1 MNLKHLRLISD
12 FNINPLAG
20 CLRNTGAFE
29 DWVIETTPYGQVH
42 QQLSQI
48 SESWVDLLWTMP
60 ERILPSFYRA
70 FQLEEISHD
79 VILAE
84 VDDFADYVIGSLQ
97 DRYVFIASWVLP
109 TGYRG
114 HGMIDWQNGFGLS
127 NLVARCNLRLAEKLA
142 DQKNIFVLDTQ
153 QWLQG
158 ISRPFTAKMWYAA
171 KVPYHVDV
179 FSAAAAQIQ
188 HCILGI
194 QGKSRRLIVL
204 DLDNTLWGGVVGEN
218 GWQGVRLGGHD
229 HIGEAFKDFQLA
241 LKALSNRGIQLA
253 LASKND
259 ENVALEAIE
268 NHPEMLLRRSD
279 FAGWR
284 INWNDKAAN
293 IIDLIDE
300 LNLGLESVIFID
312 DNPVERMRV
321 AESVPE
327 ILVPDWPKDPTS
339 YVSALRS
346 LICFE
351 VPSVSFEDRGRTAMY
366 VAERSRREEK
376 YTLGGTEEWLR
387 KLGTT
392 VTMTSVNSSN
402 LSRVTQLFNKTNQ
415 LNLSTRRL
423 SEKEV
428 VDWGNLENRSMKAIS
443 VSDQFGDLGLVGI
456 ISVEAHGDDGHLVDF
471 ILSCRVM
478 GRRVEELLF
487 HLAVGELS
495 KLGAKTMNITYVP
508 TERNRPTLEVL
519 ESSNLQN
526 VDLHNYKIDIALGYD
541 KPSSLMLI
549 EI

>member
-1 MNLKHLRLISD
+1 M
-12 FNINPLAG
+12 
-20 CLRNTGAFE
+20 
-29 DWVIETTPYGQVH
+29 
-42 QQLSQI
+42 
-48 SESWVDLLWTMP
+48 
-60 ERILPSFYRA
+60 
-70 FQLEEISHD
+70 
-79 VILAE
+79 
-84 VDDFADYVIGSLQ
+84 
-97 DRYVFIASWVLP
+97 
-109 TGYRG
+109 
-114 HGMIDWQNGFGLS
+114 
-127 NLVARCNLRLAEKLA
+127 
-142 DQKNIFVLDTQ
+142 
-153 QWLQG
+153 
-158 ISRPFTAKMWYAA
+158 
-171 KVPYHVDV
+171 
-179 FSAAAAQIQ
+179 
-188 HCILGI
+188 
-194 QGKSRRLIVL
+194 
-204 DLDNTLWGGVVGEN
+204 
-218 GWQGVRLGGHD
+218 
-229 HIGEAFKDFQLA
+229 
-241 LKALSNRGIQLA
+241 
-253 LASKND
+253 
-259 ENVALEAIE
+259 
-268 NHPEMLLRRSD
+268 
-279 FAGWR
+279 
-284 INWNDKAAN
+284 
-293 IIDLIDE
+293 
-300 LNLGLESVIFID
+300 
-312 DNPVERMRV
+312 
-321 AESVPE
+321 
-327 ILVPDWPKDPTS
+327 
-339 YVSALRS
+339 
-346 LICFE
+346 
-351 VPSVSFEDRGRTAMY
+351 
-366 VAERSRREEK
+366 AERSRREEK